1 MEKERYVLSAGVL
14 IVLLILVVCVQ
25 TSRLKSLVGQSS
37 EAYLT
42 SVKTVNNAKKNANN
56 EQKIEESIVDES
68 IEQDKT
74 EYNVIDNY
82 VLTSRYISKT
92 YLSVLNNKLKN
103 GQGYVSLSRIMYF
116 YNANNALSFNEI
128 YDDNLNP
135 QTNKEELISNVCK
148 KDKYNNL
155 YVCAQEYVDGSD
167 QVDLNQSKPFMYPL
181 PMESS
186 TFTSVFMEQRSYEKH
201 AAWDI
206 AAPTGTPIYAVCD
219 GTINEASYGYNGG
232 YGNEII
238 QTCLNNG
245 ATYEIR
251 YAHLSKLNISQGT
264 NAIKGTIIGYVGST
278 GSSTGSHL
286 HFEVK
291 SNGNKV
297 DGLSLINFN

>member
-14 IVLLILVVCVQ
+14 IILLILVVCVQ

-56 EQKIEESIVDES
+56 EQKIEESIVEES
-68 IEQDKT
+68 IKQDST
-74 EYNVIDNY
+74 EYNVVDNY
-82 VLTSRYISKT
+82 VLTSRYYAKT
-92 YLSVLNNKLKN
+92 YLGVLNNKLKS
-103 GQGYVSLSRIMYF
+103 GKGYVSLSRIMYF
-116 YNANNALSFNEI
+116 FNANNSLSFNEI
-128 YDDNLNP
+128 YDDNINP

-148 KDKYNNL
+148 KDKYKNL
-155 YVCAQEYVDGSD
+155 YVCSQEYVDGSD
-167 QVDLNQSKPFMYPL
+167 QVDLNQSKPFAYPL
-181 PMESS
+181 PMGSS

-206 AAPTGTPIYAVCD
+206 AAPSGTPIYSVCD

-232 YGNEII
+232 YGNQVIE
-238 QTCLNNG
+238 TCSNNG
-245 ATYEIR
+245 VNYQIR
-251 YAHLSKLNISQGT
+251 YAHLSSLNTSYGA
-264 NAIKGTIIGYVGST
+264 NVSKGSVIGYVGST

-286 HFEVK
+286 HFEVQ

-297 DGLSLINFN
+297 DGLSLVNFN